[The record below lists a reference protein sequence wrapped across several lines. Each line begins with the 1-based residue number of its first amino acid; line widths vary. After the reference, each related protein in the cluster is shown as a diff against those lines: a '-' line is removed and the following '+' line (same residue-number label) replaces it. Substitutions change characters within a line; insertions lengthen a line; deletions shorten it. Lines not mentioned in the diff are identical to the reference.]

1 MNKILFALIF
11 LVVGFLLAYL
21 IHIITMKYDKVSE
34 NTKLNKDM
42 VVGALIGMSAGSVT
56 DPSSNKPLTN
66 FDGTILGK
74 CAFDELR
81 SDYSEEQIKN
91 FVYDFMK
98 LPRVLSDEDKKVMS
112 SFSDVLTKC
121 ATKHKY
127 S

>member
-1 MNKILFALIF
+1 MNKILFASIF
-11 LVVGFLLAYL
+11 VFVGFLLAYL

-42 VVGALIGMSAGSVT
+42 VVGALIGMSAGYVT

-81 SDYSEEQIKN
+81 SDYSEGQIKN
-91 FVYDFMK
+91 FVYDVMK
-98 LPRVLSDEDKKVMS
+98 FPHDISDEDKKVLS

-121 ATKHKY
+121 AIKHQY